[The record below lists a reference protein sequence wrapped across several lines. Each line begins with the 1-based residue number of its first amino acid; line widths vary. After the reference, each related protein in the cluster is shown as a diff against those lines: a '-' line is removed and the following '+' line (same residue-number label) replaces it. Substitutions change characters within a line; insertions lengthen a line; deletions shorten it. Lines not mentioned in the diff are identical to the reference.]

1 MKILIVG
8 FGASGQRFA
17 ETLRGMNIPN
27 LELWVFSRSREMK
40 FIQTD
45 LQILRTGDPLA
56 HYECNFLDDFSKIS
70 TLGLNYAIIAT
81 TPDSHFEYGKNLL
94 ASGIPC
100 MIEKPLALM
109 THDVTELVSLAEK
122 LNLALHVCYQ
132 SKFHPMLDV
141 IKNYSS
147 VEHIG
152 SPHFANFNYREL
164 ISSMQPFR
172 ESLTNHELNEKLSG
186 GVAFSLSHEIYFLTQ
201 ILNSQSNFSGIR
213 RNIIEDSTGDATSQ
227 INTIFDAQISNTTFP
242 CFLNL
247 DLLTWPPNRQGAI
260 HGSKGSLSWDW
271 VEQTVTLEST
281 ETGIEFWDFSKTT
294 RNELQE
300 LQLNYFMN
308 LVCSPYKPNEDN
320 YTWLRVTEIAT
331 LLSELPLRGN

>member
-17 ETLRGMNIPN
+17 ETLRGMNIPG
-27 LELWVFSRSREMK
+27 LELWVHSRSREIK

-45 LQILRTGDPLA
+45 LQVFRTGDPLT

-70 TLGLNYAIIAT
+70 SLGLNFAIIAT

-122 LNLALHVCYQ
+122 LSLALHVCYQ

-147 VEHIG
+147 SNHIG
-152 SPHFANFNYREL
+152 SQHFASFNYREF

-172 ESLTNHELNEKLSG
+172 ENFTNHELNQKLSG

-201 ILNSQSNFSGIR
+201 VLDSQLNFSGIR
-213 RNIIEDSTGDATSQ
+213 RNAIEDKTGDAILQ
-227 INTIFDAQISNTTFP
+227 INAIFDAQISNNIFP

-271 VEQTVTLEST
+271 VEQTVRLESI

-308 LVCSPYKPNEDN
+308 LVDAPYYPNKDN
-320 YTWLRVTEIAT
+320 QNWLRVAEIAT
-331 LLSELPLRGN
+331 LLSALPRRGN